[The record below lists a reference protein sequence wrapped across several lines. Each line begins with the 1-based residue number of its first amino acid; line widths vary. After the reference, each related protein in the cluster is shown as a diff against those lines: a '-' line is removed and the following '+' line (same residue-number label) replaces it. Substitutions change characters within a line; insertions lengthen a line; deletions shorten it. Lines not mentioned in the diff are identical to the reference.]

1 MLGVAK
7 SLPAAAAALALAS
20 GLAKAEIV
28 IGTAGPLTGLYA
40 VFGEQL
46 KRGAEQAV
54 KDLNAKGGVLGEQLS
69 LRIGD
74 DACDP
79 RQAVAVANQM
89 GNAGVVFIAGHFCS
103 GSSIPASQVY
113 NEEGVLQ
120 ISPAST
126 NPQLTE
132 QGFDNVFR
140 VCGRDDQQGIVAA
153 NYVVDN
159 NVGSKVAVLHDETA
173 YGNGLA
179 DAFKKQLNARGVQEI
194 MYEAITAGDRDFTAL
209 IARMQQADIDL
220 IYLGGY
226 HTEAGL
232 IVRQARERGLEAR
245 LVSGD
250 ALITTEYWAITG
262 ESGQGT
268 LMTFGPDP
276 RKNAA
281 AQLVVQDF
289 KDQGYDPE
297 GYTLYTYAAI
307 QVWAQAVEQAGSTD
321 LDAVIEALHG
331 NQFETVLGTTSFDDK
346 GDAIGPNYV
355 MYEWRDGEIEELTP
369 TQRVRIEARAF
380 VPGPFVWSRL
390 GPCDGGVVHRGDR
403 RIDGAGQA
411 VFTPRPRRFLMRQ
424 VVDVLATRS
433 DDGVTLEAVPKRP
446 KVKPTLEYALDAL
459 ADSRLNSRDNDA
471 VRNDCHLLN
480 RRTSASASDIEVETE
495 SFADDE
501 IVIHIRGGA
510 GNPLLPEAFPP
521 VDWDLEV
528 TLDFSVEEPGFHV
541 RGLHDGFPAFEVY
554 VNDELAYGFDPGAP
568 GCELNV
574 ETLDGQRSL
583 ARYCARQVNK
593 LGGALDVRVRP
604 RQGPIALSG

>member
-1 MLGVAK
+1 MLDVVK

-79 RQAVAVANQM
+79 RLAVAVANEM
-89 GNAGVVFIAGHFCS
+89 VKAGVVLVAGHFCS

-140 VCGRDDQQGIVAA
+140 TCGRDDQQGVVAA
-153 NYVVDN
+153 NYVIDH
-159 NVGSKVAVLHDETA
+159 NVGSKVAVLHDQSA
-173 YGNGLA
+173 YGTGLA
-179 DAFKKQLNARGVQEI
+179 DAFKEQLNARGVQET

-209 IARMQQADIDL
+209 ITSMTQAGIDL
-220 IYLGGY
+220 IYLGGF

-232 IVRQARERGLEAR
+232 IARQASERGLEAR

-250 ALITTEYWAITG
+250 ALITEEYWAITG
-262 ESGQGT
+262 ASGQGT
-268 LMTFGPDP
+268 LVTFGPDP
-276 RKNAA
+276 RRNEA
-281 AQLVVQDF
+281 AQHAVQEF
-289 KDQGYDPE
+289 REQGYEPE

-307 QVWAQAVEQAGSTD
+307 QAWAQAVERAGSID
-321 LDAVIEALHG
+321 LAAVVEALHG
-331 NQFETVLGTTSFDDK
+331 NQFETVLGITSFDDK

-355 MYEWRDGEIEELTP
+355 MYEWRDGELEELTP
-369 TQRVRIEARAF
+369 PVQRVRIEARAF

-403 RIDGAGQA
+403 RINGADQA
-411 VFTPRPRRFLMRQ
+411 VFTPRSGRFLMRQ
-424 VVDVLATRS
+424 VIDVFATRS
-433 DDGVTLEAVPKRP
+433 DDGFALEAVPKRP

-459 ADSRLNSRDNDA
+459 ADGRVNNRDNDA

-480 RRTSASASDIEVETE
+480 RRASALASDIEVETE
-495 SFADDE
+495 PLADDK

-528 TLDFSVEEPGFHV
+528 TLDFSLAEPGFRV
-541 RGLHDGFPAFEVY
+541 RGAHDGFPAFEVY

-568 GCELNV
+568 ACELNV

-593 LGGALDVRVRP
+593 LGGALDVRVRL
-604 RQGPIALSG
+604 RQGPISG